1 MTQLNEWI
9 HDFFHFGINNV
20 SPIYSKLISLA
31 LVVLVAILMYFL
43 VRFILNLVHRLF
55 ISKTKTNID
64 DILFNED
71 VLRNFSHTVPPFMV
85 LLLAPF
91 ALSTDGFVYHVVENA
106 AQIYL
111 TLAFLFFVLSL
122 NMAIFT
128 VINQTKRFRNRP
140 LKGLLQSIQI
150 ILIIV
155 ASIFVLSI
163 LLNTPPITLLT
174 TLGASAAILML
185 VFKDSILGVVA
196 GVQLAANNMVQ
207 VGDWITVPG
216 TQVDGDI
223 LEVNLTTVKVQNFDK
238 TIFTIPPYV
247 LTSKPFQNWKGM
259 QNAGGRRIKRS
270 ILIDMTSVHFA
281 QKEELDLYKNYTL
294 VTDYITR
301 TEAKIEK
308 DNQISKIDKN
318 FAINGLGQ
326 TNLGVFRAYLT
337 EYLKKNE
344 AINDNM
350 LLMVRQLQPTEF
362 GLPLEIYCFS
372 KSNNWTIY
380 EATMSDVFDHVIAAV
395 SFFDLRLFQ
404 RPTGSDFNNIN

>member
-1 MTQLNEWI
+1 MTKLNQWI
-9 HDFFHFGINNV
+9 NDFFHFSTNGV
-20 SPIYSKLISLA
+20 SPIYSKLISVA
-31 LVVLVAILMYFL
+31 LVIILAVFMYYL
-43 VRFILNLVHRLF
+43 VRFILQFVHRLF
-55 ISKTKTNID
+55 IAKTKTNID

-85 LLLAPF
+85 LLLAPL
-91 ALSTDGFVYHVVENA
+91 ALSRDGFVYHVVENA

-111 TLAFLFFVLSL
+111 TLAFLFFILSL
-122 NMAIFT
+122 NLAIFT

-238 TIFTIPPYV
+238 TIYTIPPYM
-247 LTSKPFQNWKGM
+247 LTSTPFQNWKGM

-281 QKEELDLYKNYTL
+281 KSDELDRYANYML
-294 VTDYITR
+294 VTDYIAR
-301 TEAKIEK
+301 TEAQIQE
-308 DNQISKIDKN
+308 DNKTSNIDKSV
-318 FAINGLGQ
+318 AINGLGQ

-337 EYLKKNE
+337 EYLKNNK
-344 AINDNM
+344 AINSEM

-372 KSNNWTIY
+372 KSNDWAIY
-380 EATMSDVFDHVIAAV
+380 ESTMSDVFDHVIAAV
-395 SFFDLRLFQ
+395 SYFDLRLFQ
-404 RPTGSDFNNIN
+404 RPTGSDFNKIN